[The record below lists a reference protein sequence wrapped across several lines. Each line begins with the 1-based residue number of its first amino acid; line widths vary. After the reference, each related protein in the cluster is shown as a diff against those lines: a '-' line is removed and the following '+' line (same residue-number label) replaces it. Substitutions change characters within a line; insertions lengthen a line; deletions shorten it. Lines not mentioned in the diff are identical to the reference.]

1 MTQVYLGESLID
13 LSGEL
18 PKVGSK
24 APNFLLAKGKNLEN
38 YTLENFKGKK
48 IILNIFPSLNTP
60 VCSAS
65 THKFNNLANDMVN
78 TVVLCISRDL
88 AWHQEEFC
96 LNNNLKNVIFL
107 SDMRNEEFGNSY
119 GIVHTN
125 GKFQGLLA
133 RSVVVIDENEKI
145 VYNELVPQ
153 TGHEPDY
160 NKVVKLLT

>member
-18 PKVGSK
+18 PKVGSI

-38 YTLENFKGKK
+38 HTLENFKGKK

-60 VCSAS
+60 VCSA
-65 THKFNNLANDMVN
+65 TTQKFNKLANDMDN

-96 LNNNLKNVIFL
+96 LNNNLKHVIFL
-107 SDMRNEEFGNSY
+107 SDMRSEEFGTSY
-119 GIVHTN
+119 GIIHTN

-145 VYNELVPQ
+145 VYTELVPQ

-160 NKVVKLLT
+160 DKVVKVLI